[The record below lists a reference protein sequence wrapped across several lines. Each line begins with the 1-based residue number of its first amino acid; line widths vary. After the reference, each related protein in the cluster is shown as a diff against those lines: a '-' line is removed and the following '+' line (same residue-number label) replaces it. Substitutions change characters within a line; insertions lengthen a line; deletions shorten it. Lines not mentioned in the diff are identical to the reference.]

1 MNNTTLLA
9 LIALSRKNFINLTFD
24 EIRKLSNTYVG
35 ELTDKQ
41 VKDTHK
47 FFRLIYRYLD
57 HKNSIKFEVLKSDFT
72 EFEIQFYENLRK
84 LISEYR
90 INLKD
95 KIHFFEDLVLLMEF
109 NAVSMDEIE
118 KYLDTNNFEQ
128 AMILDQIKNNKI
140 KL

>member
-1 MNNTTLLA
+1 M
-9 LIALSRKNFINLTFD
+9 
-24 EIRKLSNTYVG
+24 
-35 ELTDKQ
+35 
-41 VKDTHK
+41 
-47 FFRLIYRYLD
+47 
-57 HKNSIKFEVLKSDFT
+57 KFEVLKSDFT